1 MKNTTDN
8 EAVLI
13 GKVIPG
19 IQHIAYNRKNACLLK
34 IKIDD
39 KYLSNTIPITLNLQ
53 LIEEGVIITK

>member
-1 MKNTTDN
+1 MKNMADN